1 MGWMVALPTLVAAT
15 LVAAIP
21 GLLRALPAPVGEPD
35 AAPYDPLATRAFAV
49 TAAALM
55 ALAGTTAF
63 VLAPV
68 HWPAWTGLASCGVLS
83 AMIDARTGYLP
94 RPLAWAAW
102 ALTGLGLTVVALLA
116 GFEPMLRAGV
126 GAASATALFW
136 VFWRVGGGFGF
147 GDVRLAPVIGA
158 SAAAVGW
165 PVFFGAFILGGLA
178 GVGWGLCWRAMGR
191 GRSFPYGP
199 ALVAGPFLALAVW
212 SLTT

>member
-1 MGWMVALPTLVAAT
+1 M
-15 LVAAIP
+15 
-21 GLLRALPAPVGEPD
+21 
-35 AAPYDPLATRAFAV
+35 
-49 TAAALM
+49 
-55 ALAGTTAF
+55 
-63 VLAPV
+63 
-68 HWPAWTGLASCGVLS
+68 
-83 AMIDARTGYLP
+83 
-94 RPLAWAAW
+94 
-102 ALTGLGLTVVALLA
+102 ALLA
-116 GFEPMLRAGV
+116 GFEPVLRAGV